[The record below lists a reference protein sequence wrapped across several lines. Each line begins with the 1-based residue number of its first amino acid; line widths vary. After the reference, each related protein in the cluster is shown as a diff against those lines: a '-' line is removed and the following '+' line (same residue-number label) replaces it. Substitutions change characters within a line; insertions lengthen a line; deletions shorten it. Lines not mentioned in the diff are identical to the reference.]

1 MNRIRERRQ
10 DMGWTQANLSDLL
23 GVRYQAVSKYEIG
36 ALDLDTDTIRRLC
49 GIFGCTADYL
59 ICRSDVR
66 QAVLSQEDAALL
78 AAFRD
83 APAHVQDGIRA
94 LLNIGAPE
102 IKEKQ
107 RAS

>member
-1 MNRIRERRQ
+1 MNRIRELREA
-10 DMGWTQANLSDLL
+10 GGLKQADLAKMMNCT
-23 GVRYQAVSKYEIG
+23 VVTVSRYETGKREI
-36 ALDLDTDTIRRLC
+36 DSVTIGRLC
-49 GIFGCTADYL
+49 DIFGCTADYL
-59 ICRSDVR
+59 ICRDNALRS
-66 QAVLSQEDAALL
+66 ALSLEDTALL